1 VSVRYEYVPKAAK
14 ARRYLVAELTP
25 RASAMG
31 LMHGDVI
38 EVHPD
43 GLTVLLR
50 AQGHAPPRK
59 LLDSLIVSGTLQQL
73 GGVEAED

>member
-1 VSVRYEYVPKAAK
+1 MAVRYTYVPQAAK

-31 LMHGDVI
+31 LLHGDVV

-43 GLTVLLR
+43 GLTILLR

-59 LLDSLIVSGTLQQL
+59 LLDSLIVSGTLRL
-73 GGVEAED
+73 LAEAASP